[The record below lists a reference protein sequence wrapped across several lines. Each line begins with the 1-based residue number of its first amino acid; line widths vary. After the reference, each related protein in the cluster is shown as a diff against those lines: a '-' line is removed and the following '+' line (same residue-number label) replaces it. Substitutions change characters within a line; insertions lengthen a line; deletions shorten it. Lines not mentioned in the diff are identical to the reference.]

1 MRKKSDFKGNKSARL
16 VFSSV
21 AVLALLG
28 GAVGLNAV
36 VEKSSQTSQL
46 KTNQKQSRLDIALVN
61 EDQAVSMDGKNY
73 NLGSDYVKNIE
84 RDEKHNWSVVS
95 RGTAES
101 GLSSGK
107 YQRF

>member
-46 KTNQKQSRLDIALVN
+46 KTNQKQSRLDISLVK
-61 EDQAVSMDGKNY
+61 QS
-73 NLGSDYVKNIE
+73 
-84 RDEKHNWSVVS
+84 
-95 RGTAES
+95 
-101 GLSSGK
+101 
-107 YQRF
+107 

>member
-28 GAVGLNAV
+28 GAVGLIAV

-46 KTNQKQSRLDIALVN
+46 KTNQIQSHFYRRNRLP
-61 EDQAVSMDGKNY
+61 Q
-73 NLGSDYVKNIE
+73 
-84 RDEKHNWSVVS
+84 HQQ
-95 RGTAES
+95 
-101 GLSSGK
+101 LS
-107 YQRF
+107 

>member
-36 VEKSSQTSQL
+36 VEKSI
-46 KTNQKQSRLDIALVN
+46 RYCF
-61 EDQAVSMDGKNY
+61 GK
-73 NLGSDYVKNIE
+73 
-84 RDEKHNWSVVS
+84 
-95 RGTAES
+95 
-101 GLSSGK
+101 
-107 YQRF
+107 